1 MQIESQ
7 RQVQQQAAA
16 EAQARSRVAKVQTDL
31 EQRTAAL
38 ERQAAA
44 AGEAGRLIEA
54 HADAVD
60 AAILAV
66 NGQLATGMAWTEL
79 ERCGSA
85 APPLGLALK
94 LLVLQCLGCVLTSG
108 VVFGACERDREI
120 PSPRRC
126 ATRNL
131 LEIGQTLPG
140 QGAAVACGDVGGRG
154 RGSCMLA
161 VRGVCWHVFS

>member
-1 MQIESQ
+1 MRQQATSLCAALRPCCHWGHAVQIEAQ

-38 ERQAAA
+38 ERQAVA

-66 NGQLATGMAWTEL
+66 NGQLATGIAWPEL
-79 ERCGSA
+79 ERYGSVS
-85 APPLGLALK
+85 PPPPPPPP
-94 LLVLQCLGCVLTSG
+94 T
-108 VVFGACERDREI
+108 
-120 PSPRRC
+120 P
-126 ATRNL
+126 
-131 LEIGQTLPG
+131 QTLLHSV
-140 QGAAVACGDVGGRG
+140 AA
-154 RGSCMLA
+154 
-161 VRGVCWHVFS
+161 